1 MVHLVKMTPFM
12 DPGTELRGKEVP
24 NSWRSNWKEMMWET
38 SNEVETEAQ
47 LMKRYGSSDRYE
59 YSNE

>member
-1 MVHLVKMTPFM
+1 M

-24 NSWRSNWKEMMWET
+24 NSWRSNWKEMMWQP

-47 LMKRYGSSDRYE
+47 LMKRYGSNDRYE